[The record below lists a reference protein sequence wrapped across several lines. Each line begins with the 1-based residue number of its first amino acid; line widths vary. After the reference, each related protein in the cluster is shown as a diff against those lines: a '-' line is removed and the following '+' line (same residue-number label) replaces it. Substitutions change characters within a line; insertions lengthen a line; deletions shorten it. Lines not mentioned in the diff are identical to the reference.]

1 VKNKSPWNPTFQE
14 NSNIKGGSRHR
25 ADISPHSKNA
35 LENHYKKPSIKK
47 KKKKIHASILTL
59 KANFQTGWWLLCMA
73 HS

>member
-47 KKKKIHASILTL
+47 KKKKPSM
-59 KANFQTGWWLLCMA
+59 LL
-73 HS
+73 S